1 MKTYRFDEIENKHA
15 QSVSMFSKQPGNND
29 LERCINFLNAWNKK
43 INNAPYVQYVVN
55 TNIGSV
61 TCVVLAQSSV
71 EAFNDKGEKVGEIG
85 GYTIL
90 STTDL
95 YEPLEEMNITII

>member
-43 INNAPYVQYVVN
+43 INNQ
-55 TNIGSV
+55 
-61 TCVVLAQSSV
+61 
-71 EAFNDKGEKVGEIG
+71 
-85 GYTIL
+85 
-90 STTDL
+90 
-95 YEPLEEMNITII
+95 